1 MTNSENWYI
10 LKTKNKKEKKVVSLL
25 NENNIETMLPLY
37 TVYRKWSDRLKKI
50 KTPLFA
56 NYVFVKRNSANRND
70 VFLSDDIINYLYI
83 AKNIAKLQPV
93 EITNIKR
100 LCESENEIE
109 VIVNNNGFTKGD
121 EIIIDAGPMMGMK
134 GIIANEKGRNYLMIS
149 FPTLNSFAKIKINKK
164 NIFKV

>member
-56 NYVFVKRNSANRND
+56 NYVFVKRNGANKNE

-83 AKNIAKLQPV
+83 AKNIAKLQPI
-93 EITNIKR
+93 EISNIKR
-100 LCESENEIE
+100 LCENENEIE
-109 VIVNNNGFTKGD
+109 VIASNNELVKGN
-121 EIIIDAGPMMGMK
+121 EIIIDTGPLMGMK
-134 GIIANEKGRNYLMIS
+134 GIIANEKGSNYLMVS

-164 NIFKV
+164 NIIKV